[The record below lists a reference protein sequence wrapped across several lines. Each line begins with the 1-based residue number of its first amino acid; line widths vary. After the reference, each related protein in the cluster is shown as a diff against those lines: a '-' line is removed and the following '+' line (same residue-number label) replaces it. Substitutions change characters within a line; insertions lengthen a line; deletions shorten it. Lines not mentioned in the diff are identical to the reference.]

1 MKKRSSPTWIEI
13 WPTKTALVEIV
24 LLTTPFDVEVSGS
37 RVLQTVRVLPYQ
49 PRAVTL
55 AGQIVHVAAEREK
68 VTIKENEYYANGQVT
83 IPAEL
88 GGAILVD
95 PS

>member
-1 MKKRSSPTWIEI
+1 MKKKAVAWVEV
-13 WPTKTALVEIV
+13 WPTKTAMVETV
-24 LLTTPFDVEVSGS
+24 LLTTPFDVDESADQ
-37 RVLQTVRVLPYQ
+37 VLQSVRILPHQ

-55 AGQIVHVAAEREK
+55 AGQLMRVAAEREK